1 MSAAGG
7 AAGRGGGAAREGAAA
22 GSGVGSQLRRAGV
35 RGSAGRARAWSMYI
49 RASMNV
55 SSEQPAYFKILR
67 APPPRVRKGA
77 RAPTGQG
84 QGRAHAVLQVR
95 SYAMRVGQ
103 ARIII
108 REQARPRVRVQRV
121 PGRRAGAPPRAR
133 REAREMGSQG
143 GGSGARCCVR
153 APILKIALHAYC
165 RRLRRVKRR
174 HLRRRQRQLPT
185 HNAPRVK
192 PWACLP
198 QARFSPS
205 GFRRCW
211 SPGRFARPGQ

>member
-1 MSAAGG
+1 VDVERADHKLRVKLNDLPKSRAGMSAAGG

-77 RAPTGQG
+77 RAPPGMG
-84 QGRAHAVLQVR
+84 RGRGRAHAVLQVR

-133 REAREMGSQG
+133 REAREMGSHG
-143 GGSGARCCVR
+143 GG
-153 APILKIALHAYC
+153 
-165 RRLRRVKRR
+165 
-174 HLRRRQRQLPT
+174 QR
-185 HNAPRVK
+185 
-192 PWACLP
+192 
-198 QARFSPS
+198 
-205 GFRRCW
+205 G
-211 SPGRFARPGQ
+211 